1 MLPEKGNA
9 ILRWLSLHPERVR
22 IVTALVQQLRRRW
35 LEISCPFRGTGG
47 SNPSLS
53 AIRPI

>member
-1 MLPEKGNA
+1 MLPEKGNV
-9 ILRWLSLHPERVR
+9 ILRWLSLHPERER
-22 IVTALVQQLRRRW
+22 IVTALIQQLRRRW

-53 AIRPI
+53 AI